1 MLNLLAIANKVK
13 EKHDNFSIAEIN
25 DHCVRLAVFTGEY
38 DWHHH
43 PDSDEWFIVLEG
55 ELLIDFKDKE
65 TAVLK
70 ANDSLLIPKGT
81 IHRTRSY
88 VRTVNLCVEHTRA
101 KTVITEERHA
111 DQKDS
116 M

>member
-1 MLNLLAIANKVK
+1 MTTVCASQCLRENM
-13 EKHDNFSIAEIN
+13 
-25 DHCVRLAVFTGEY
+25 TGTITLT
-38 DWHHH
+38 H
-43 PDSDEWFIVLEG
+43 EWFIVLEG

>member
-1 MLNLLAIANKVK
+1 MPEMQNLLAIANEVK
-13 EKHDNFSIAEIN
+13 EKHANFSISEVN

-43 PDSDEWFIVLEG
+43 PDTDELFIVLEG
-55 ELLIDFKDKE
+55 ELLIDFEDQE

-70 ANDSLLIPKGT
+70 TNDSLLVPKGT

-88 VRTVNLCVEHTRA
+88 VRTVNLCVEHIHA
-101 KTVITEERHA
+101 ETVITEES
-111 DQKDS
+111 KC
-116 M
+116 

>member
-1 MLNLLAIANKVK
+1 MSEMQNVLAIANEVK
-13 EKHDNFSIAEIN
+13 ERHANFSISEVN

-43 PDSDEWFIVLEG
+43 PDSDELFIVLEG
-55 ELLIDFKDKE
+55 ELLIDFKNKE

-81 IHRTRSY
+81 VHRTRSY
-88 VRTVNLCVEHTRA
+88 VRTVNLCVEHIQA
-101 KTVITEERHA
+101 KTVTIEELPC
-111 DQKDS
+111 
-116 M
+116 

>member
-1 MLNLLAIANKVK
+1 MTTPV
-13 EKHDNFSIAEIN
+13 
-25 DHCVRLAVFTGEY
+25 CLAVFTGEY

-88 VRTVNLCVEHTRA
+88 VRTVNLCVEHTHA

-111 DQKDS
+111 DQKDC

>member
-1 MLNLLAIANKVK
+1 M
-13 EKHDNFSIAEIN
+13 
-25 DHCVRLAVFTGEY
+25 RLSVFTGEY

-43 PDSDEWFIVLEG
+43 PDSDELFIVLEG

-81 IHRTRSY
+81 VHRRSY
-88 VRTVNLCVEHTRA
+88 VRTVNLCVEHTQA
-101 KTVITEERHA
+101 KTVIIEEVPC
-111 DQKDS
+111 
-116 M
+116 